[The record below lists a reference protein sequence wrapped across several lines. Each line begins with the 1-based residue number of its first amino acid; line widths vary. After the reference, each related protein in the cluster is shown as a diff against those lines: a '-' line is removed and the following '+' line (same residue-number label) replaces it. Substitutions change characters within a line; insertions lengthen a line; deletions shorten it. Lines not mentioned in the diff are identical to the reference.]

1 MSEQIFNRVL
11 RIDSS
16 ARREGSVSRAIGDE
30 VIRRLKER
38 HTEMDV
44 VNLDLAAGMAH
55 IDGDW
60 VGANF
65 TPEDARSTEQRERLA
80 TSDGAVAT
88 LNEADAIVLTAPV
101 YNFSVPSVLKA
112 WIDHVCRAGLTFHY
126 TETGPQ
132 GLLADRPVYLV
143 MASGGVPFGSPMDF
157 ASGYLKQVFRFIGI
171 KDVRLIGAER
181 VAADADAARHTALT
195 ALDEWLPGPV
205 AQVAGGGN
213 DE

>member
-1 MSEQIFNRVL
+1 MNKQILNRVL

-30 VIRRLKER
+30 VIRRLKNR
-38 HTEMDV
+38 HAEMDV

-65 TPEDARSTEQRERLA
+65 TPEDARSAVQRERLA
-80 TSDGAVAT
+80 TSDEAVAA
-88 LNEADAIVLTAPV
+88 LKAADAIVLTVPA

-112 WIDHVCRAGLTFHY
+112 WIDHVCRAGLTFRY
-126 TETGPQ
+126 TESGPQ

-143 MASGGVPFGSPMDF
+143 MASGGVPFGSPVDF
-157 ASGYLKQVFRFIGI
+157 ASGYLQQVFRFIGI
-171 KDVRLIGAER
+171 EDVRLIGAER
-181 VAADADAARHTALT
+181 VAADAEAARQTALT
-195 ALDEWLPGPV
+195 ALDQWLPEPV
-205 AQVAGGGN
+205 AQVA
-213 DE
+213 

>member
-1 MSEQIFNRVL
+1 VNKQILNRVL

-30 VIRRLKER
+30 VIRRLKNR
-38 HTEMDV
+38 HAEMDV

-65 TPEDARSTEQRERLA
+65 TPEDARSAVQRERLA
-80 TSDGAVAT
+80 TSDEAVAA
-88 LNEADAIVLTAPV
+88 LKAADAIVLTVPV

-112 WIDHVCRAGLTFHY
+112 WIDHVCRAGLTFRY
-126 TETGPQ
+126 TESGPQ

-143 MASGGVPFGSPMDF
+143 MASGGVPFGSPVDF
-157 ASGYLKQVFRFIGI
+157 ASGYLQQVFRFIGI
-171 KDVRLIGAER
+171 EDVRLIGAER
-181 VAADADAARHTALT
+181 VAADAEAARQTALT
-195 ALDEWLPGPV
+195 ALDQWLPEPV
-205 AQVAGGGN
+205 AQVA
-213 DE
+213 